1 MHDLVPIIVQ
11 ARTGSTRCPAK
22 VMRPVA
28 GRRLIDFTLDALERC
43 RAARPMIVATSTD
56 PLDDAL
62 AAHCTARHVP
72 VVRGSLDNV
81 AGRFRD
87 VLDRFPVAGFVRVSG
102 DSPLIDRRLVD
113 AAVEKFRETGADLV
127 TNVFPRSFPKGQSV
141 EVIRTD
147 VFLAAEAEMT
157 DASDREHVT
166 PWFYRSP
173 ERYKIVNIEAQ
184 SGDGEA
190 SMVVDTEEDF
200 ERFRAIAHTLDAP
213 SWRYHW
219 EELAALPRTAGRI
232 VA

>member
-43 RAARPMIVATSTD
+43 RTARPVIVATSD
-56 PLDDAL
+56 NPLDDAL
-62 AAHCTARHVP
+62 AAHCTARNVP

-81 AGRFRD
+81 AGRFRE
-87 VLDRFPVAGFVRVSG
+87 VLDRFPVGGFVRVSG

-113 AAVEKFRETGADLV
+113 GAVEQFRESGADLV

-141 EVIRTD
+141 EVIRSD
-147 VFLAAEAEMT
+147 IFLEAEAEMT
-157 DASDREHVT
+157 DPSDREHVT

-173 ERYKIVNIEAQ
+173 DRYRIVNITAHAD
-184 SGDGEA
+184 SGDT

-219 EELAALPRTAGRI
+219 EELAALPKTAGRI